1 MRPRQSTARGK
12 CPQQIFPIP
21 EPMLYVG
28 VVVKKLHYYVDLPNF
43 CQNCGTPMNKEALE
57 ILRRRYESKMEN

>member
-1 MRPRQSTARGK
+1 MYNIEERCAELKALAGEIEEAGK

-28 VVVKKLHYYVDLPNF
+28 VVVKKLHL
-43 CQNCGTPMNKEALE
+43 NKEALE